1 MIYVLLRFN
10 KFEPRQIAVRSI
22 LKYILAISFGLSFS
36 MAAAQSGGA
45 KGIKIENLPQFD
57 RRTFHFGFA
66 LGYNNADFFLD
77 VKPGV
82 IPQDS
87 VKSIQTVRQPG
98 FHLGI
103 VSSLNITKN
112 IRLRFLP
119 SIVFQDRVLQYKF
132 LEPDASI
139 STYDKNV
146 ESTYLEFPLLL
157 KFRTDRINNVAYYL
171 VAGGKIS
178 IDMATQK
185 DVDNSIDPDEIV
197 IKLEKTDYAAEVGAG
212 MDFFLPY
219 FKFAIELKAAFGI
232 PNLLIDDGTRFSSP
246 IESLRTKGFYVSFL
260 FEGGI

>member
-1 MIYVLLRFN
+1 MILDLLRFN
-10 KFEPRQIAVRSI
+10 TFEPSRRTVRTI
-22 LKYILAISFGLSFS
+22 VKYILALSFGFS
-36 MAAAQSGGA
+36 CLVVSAQSGGV

-57 RRTFHFGFA
+57 RRAFHFGFA

-77 VKPGV
+77 VKPGA

-119 SIVFQDRVLQYKF
+119 SIVFQDRVIQYKF

-139 STYDKNV
+139 STYDKHV
-146 ESTYLEFPLLL
+146 ESTYLAFPLLF
-157 KFRTDRINNVAYYL
+157 KFRTDRINNVAYYI

-219 FKFAIELKAAFGI
+219 FKFAIELKASFGI
-232 PNLLIDDGTRFSSP
+232 PNLLIDDGTRFSTP
-246 IESLRTKGFYVSFL
+246 IESLRTKGFFISFL

>member
-1 MIYVLLRFN
+1 MIYDLLRCN
-10 KFEPRQIAVRSI
+10 GSEPRQTAVRPI
-22 LKYILAISFGLSFS
+22 IKYVLAISFGISSLTTS
-36 MAAAQSGGA
+36 AQGGSA
-45 KGIKIENLPQFD
+45 KGIKIENLPRFD
-57 RRTFHFGFA
+57 QRVFHFGFA

-87 VKSIQTVRQPG
+87 VNSIQTVRQPG

-119 SIVFQDRVLQYKF
+119 SIVFQDRVIQYKF

-139 STYDKNV
+139 SVYDKNV
-146 ESTYLEFPLLL
+146 ESTYLEFPLLF

-171 VAGGKIS
+171 IAGGKVS

-197 IKLEKTDYAAEVGAG
+197 IKLEKTDYAAEIGAG

-232 PNLLIDDGTRFSSP
+232 PNLLIDDGTRFSTP